1 MGVNGT
7 NAPVLSGNEI
17 VIPIKSD
24 VDVVIARQEGRRIAG
39 ELGFNTGDITLIATA
54 ISEVARN
61 IVNYAGHGEIL
72 LGIVEESDRK
82 GISIIA
88 RDNGP
93 GIQDIA
99 LAMKDGYSTSKGLG
113 LGLPGSKRIV
123 DEFEIASEVGKGT
136 TIRMKKWRRPVLT
149 SRSWV

>member
-1 MGVNGT
+1 MGGNGT
-7 NAPVLSGNEI
+7 SAPVMSGNEI
-17 VIPIKSD
+17 VISIKSD
-24 VDVVIARQEGRRIAG
+24 VDVVIARQEGRRLATD
-39 ELGFNTGDITLIATA
+39 LGFNAGDVTLIATA

-61 IVNYAGHGEIL
+61 IVNYADHGEIVL
-72 LGIVEESDRK
+72 SIVEESNKK

-93 GIQDIA
+93 GIPDIA
-99 LAMKDGYSTSKGLG
+99 LAMQDGYSTSKGLG

-123 DEFEIASEVGKGT
+123 DEFEITSEVGKGT
-136 TIRMKKWRRPVLT
+136 TVRMKKWKRPVVT

>member
-1 MGVNGT
+1 MAGNGA

-24 VDVVIARQEGRRIAG
+24 VDVVIARQEGRRLAS
-39 ELGFNTGDITLIATA
+39 ELGFNAGDITLIATA

-61 IVNYAGHGEIL
+61 IVNYAIRGEIV
-72 LGIVEESDRK
+72 LGIVEELDKK

-88 RDNGP
+88 QDNGP
-93 GIQDIA
+93 GIKDIA
-99 LAMKDGYSTSKGLG
+99 LAMQDGYSTSKGLG
-113 LGLPGSKRIV
+113 LGLPGSKRII
-123 DEFEIASEVGKGT
+123 DEFEIDSEIGKGT
-136 TIRMKKWRRPVLT
+136 VVRMKKWKRQNIN